1 MSTYTST
8 RQKLHCDL
16 TSAKAESPVDPEKIK
31 RLEVELKVLES
42 DRLRQQARRWNLE
55 LYGSAV
61 GSWETDSYRQWLP
74 QAQQYALAEK
84 LISEARFALIKEMGG
99 SSQPYPVSC
108 NFNFSLRLGPSGFVF
123 SMDRKD
129 SLKSPGVIDFWSNR
143 TQVLTQGCLGS
154 AAKAQPVFHKTLVLR
169 NKRRLYVRM
178 GNGQGAV
185 QIALSSFGFLRY
197 RSMRDY

>member
-84 LISEARFALIKEMGG
+84 LISEARFALIKKWVDLL
-99 SSQPYPVSC
+99 SPILSVVISI
-108 NFNFSLRLGPSGFVF
+108 SAFV
-123 SMDRKD
+123 
-129 SLKSPGVIDFWSNR
+129 LA
-143 TQVLTQGCLGS
+143 LL
-154 AAKAQPVFHKTLVLR
+154 A
-169 NKRRLYVRM
+169 LYFQWTGR
-178 GNGQGAV
+178 
-185 QIALSSFGFLRY
+185 IR
-197 RSMRDY
+197 